1 MSEPQT
7 PPAMELADAVPGAP
21 PMGLRERKRAAT
33 MRRLQQVAIEQ
44 FEEHGFDNVTIEH
57 VAAHA
62 DVSPSTV
69 YRYFGTKEAL
79 VLKDEYDDQL
89 LAVAP
94 MLIADGDVFSGFEK
108 GLRLVGDSHLGIDPG
123 LTWRRTKVWLETPS
137 VRAAGFLQADQMA
150 HDLARV
156 VAESPGNDLDH
167 EQALSVCTAAV
178 MTVFAAIENWHRDGG
193 SRDVVE
199 MTLASLRTVRDAAAG
214 SVARGAT

>member
-1 MSEPQT
+1 MSQEPNQ
-7 PPAMELADAVPGAP
+7 PAVELADAVPGAP
-21 PMGLRERKRAAT
+21 RMGLRERKRAAT
-33 MRRLQQVAIEQ
+33 MRRLQHVALEQ
-44 FEEHGFDNVTIEH
+44 FEEHGFDKVTIEH

-94 MLIADGDVFSGFEK
+94 MLIADGDVFGGFEK
-108 GLRLVGDSHLGIDPG
+108 GLRLVGDSHLGLDSG
-123 LTWRRTKVWLETPS
+123 LTLRRTRVWLETPS

-150 HDLARV
+150 HDLARI
-156 VAESPGNDLDH
+156 VAESPGNDLDD

-178 MTVFAAIENWHRDGG
+178 MTVFAAIENWYRGAGG
-193 SRDVVE
+193 RDVVE
-199 MTLASLRTVRDAAAG
+199 MTLASLRTVRDAAA
-214 SVARGAT
+214 RGASGPA